1 MSIRALKLLP
11 LFLAFALFAA
21 SCGDD
26 DADNGAADDGSTA
39 AATTAA
45 PEPAVEEPVEEELAV
60 EEPAVEEP
68 AVEEPAEE
76 PATVGL
82 ALPTARND
90 GGFSQSYYDGLL
102 AAEEAYGLTIAVQ
115 DNAGDP
121 EQTVDA
127 LRNLAATNGLVIGV
141 GAQFAEAGTIV
152 APEFPEVEFAIV
164 NGQATDDP
172 NLHIYIVRQGVPAYP
187 AGVIAAD
194 LTQTNKVGFIGGLEI
209 PPTTQSADAF
219 SGGATSVNP
228 DIETVATVV
237 GDFEDV
243 AGAKEAAAA
252 QIAAG
257 ADVLFAFVNSG
268 LEGVLQAVDE
278 SGEDVKIFSV
288 IFPQC
293 DRSTQLVGTA
303 TLSSL
308 AQVDAMVSAFLTG
321 SMPSDLTL
329 WGVEDPSI
337 QSFVLCPDYASA
349 DLEAQV
355 ADLLAGI
362 NDGSIVLPAGV

>member
-1 MSIRALKLLP
+1 MFRRIIKVLL
-11 LFLAFALFAA
+11 LFFAFAAIAA
-21 SCGDD
+21 SCG
-26 DADNGAADDGSTA
+26 NDDGSETA
-39 AATTAA
+39 PEQPTTAPTVQEA
-45 PEPAVEEPVEEELAV
+45 PTAEESTA
-60 EEPAVEEP
+60 
-68 AVEEPAEE
+68 EEPAEQ
-76 PATVGL
+76 PVSVGL

-90 GGFSQSYYDGLL
+90 GGFSQSYHDGLR
-102 AAEEAYGLTIAVQ
+102 AAQETYGLEVAVQ

-127 LRNLAATNGLVIGV
+127 LRNLAATNNLVIGV

-152 APEFPEVEFAIV
+152 APEFPEVKFAIV
-164 NGQATDDP
+164 NGQDTDDP
-172 NLHIYIVRQGVPAYP
+172 NLHVYIVRQGVPAFP

-209 PPTTQSADAF
+209 PPTTQSDMAF
-219 SGGATSVNP
+219 SAGATSVNP
-228 DIETVATVV
+228 DIETVSTVV

-278 SGEDVKIFSV
+278 SGNDVKIFSV

-293 DRSTQLVGTA
+293 DRSTQLVGTG
-303 TLSSL
+303 TLSSY
-308 AQVDAMVSAFLTG
+308 AQVDTMVSEYLAG
-321 SMPSDLTL
+321 SMPADLTR
-329 WGVEDPSI
+329 WGVEDPNI
-337 QSFVLCPDYASA
+337 QSFVLCPEYSTP
-349 DLEAQV
+349 DLEAKV
-355 ADLLAGI
+355 AELLAGI
-362 NDGSIVLPAGV
+362 NDGSIELPPGV

>member
-1 MSIRALKLLP
+1 MPGGIVSIRVLKLFP
-11 LFLAFALFAA
+11 LILAFTLLAA
-21 SCGDD
+21 SCGDGD
-26 DADNGAADDGSTA
+26 GDSDAADDESA
-39 AATTAA
+39 PAATTA
-45 PEPAVEEPVEEELAV
+45 P
-60 EEPAVEEP
+60 EEP

-76 PATVGL
+76 PPTVGL
-82 ALPTARND
+82 ALPTGRND

-127 LRNLAATNGLVIGV
+127 LRNLAATNDLVIGV

-164 NGQATDDP
+164 NGQATDDA

-228 DIETVATVV
+228 EIETVSTVV

-303 TLSSL
+303 TLSSF
-308 AQVDAMVSAFLTG
+308 AQVDTIVSAFLAG
-321 SMPSDLTL
+321 AMPADLVL
-329 WGVEDPSI
+329 WGVEDPGI

-349 DLEAQV
+349 DLEAKV
-355 ADLLAGI
+355 AELLAGI
-362 NDGSIVLPAGV
+362 NDGSIELPAGV

>member
-1 MSIRALKLLP
+1 MTKRTFKLLP
-11 LFLAFALFAA
+11 LALALALVAA
-21 SCGDD
+21 SCGSDESGTQP
-26 DADNGAADDGSTA
+26 APAPAEPA
-39 AATTAA
+39 PAPAEPAPAPPEAPAA
-45 PEPAVEEPVEEELAV
+45 PS
-60 EEPAVEEP
+60 
-68 AVEEPAEE
+68 
-76 PATVGL
+76 VGM
-82 ALPTARND
+82 ALPTAAND
-90 GGFSQSYYDGLL
+90 GGFSQSYYEGLL
-102 AAEEAYGLTIAVQ
+102 AAEESHGVTIAYQ
-115 DNAGDP
+115 ENAGDP

-127 LRNLAATNGLVIGV
+127 LRNLAATSDLVIGV

-152 APEFPEVEFAIV
+152 APEFPEVKFAIV
-164 NGQATDDP
+164 NGQASDAS
-172 NLHIYIVRQGVPAYP
+172 NLHVYIVRQGVPAYV

-209 PPTTQSADAF
+209 PPTTQSNDAF

-228 DIETVATVV
+228 DIETVSTVV

-243 AGAKEAAAA
+243 TGAKEAAAA
-252 QIAAG
+252 QVAAG

-293 DRSTQLVGTA
+293 DRSTQLVGTG

-308 AQVDAMVSAFLTG
+308 AQVDAIVAAFLAG
-321 SMPSDLTL
+321 SMPADILA
-329 WGVEDPSI
+329 WGVENPAI

-349 DLEAQV
+349 DFEGKV
-355 ADLLAGI
+355 AETIAGI
-362 NDGSIVLPAGV
+362 NDGSITLPPGV

>member
-1 MSIRALKLLP
+1 MTTRIFKLLP
-11 LFLAFALFAA
+11 LALALALVAA
-21 SCGDD
+21 SCGSDE
-26 DADNGAADDGSTA
+26 GSSQPA
-39 AATTAA
+39 PAPAEPAPAPA
-45 PEPAVEEPVEEELAV
+45 PEPA
-60 EEPAVEEP
+60 PA
-68 AVEEPAEE
+68 PAEVPE
-76 PATVGL
+76 TPSIGM
-82 ALPTARND
+82 ALPTASND
-90 GGFSQSYYDGLL
+90 GGFSQSYYEGLL
-102 AAEEAYGLTIAVQ
+102 AAEEAYGVSIAYQ
-115 DNAGDP
+115 ENAGDP

-127 LRNLAATNGLVIGV
+127 LRNLAATSDLVIGV

-152 APEFPEVEFAIV
+152 APEFPEVSFAIV
-164 NGQATDDP
+164 NGQSSDAT
-172 NLHIYIVRQGVPAYP
+172 NLHVYIVRQGVPAYV

-209 PPTTQSADAF
+209 PPTTQSNDAF

-228 DIETVATVV
+228 GIETVSTVV

-243 AGAKEAAAA
+243 TGAKEAAAA

-268 LEGVLQAVDE
+268 LEGVLQAADE

-293 DRSTQLVGTA
+293 GRSTSLVGTG

-308 AQVDAMVSAFLTG
+308 AQVDAIVSAFLVD
-321 SMPSDLTL
+321 SMPTEIVA
-329 WGVEDPSI
+329 WGVEDPAI

-349 DLEAQV
+349 DFEAKV
-355 ADLLAGI
+355 AETIAGI
-362 NDGSIVLPAGV
+362 NDGTITLPAGV